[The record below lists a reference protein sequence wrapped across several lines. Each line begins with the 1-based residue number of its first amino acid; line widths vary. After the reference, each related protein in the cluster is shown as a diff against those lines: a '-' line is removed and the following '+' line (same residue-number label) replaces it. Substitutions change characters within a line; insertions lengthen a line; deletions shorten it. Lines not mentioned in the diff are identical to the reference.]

1 MMEEKLDHL
10 FAIARRAG
18 TEEASSLP
26 FGFAEAVLRLHQS
39 RVQENKAFFRTSIL
53 SIATAAWQRG
63 CEISHPRS
71 SHPYVEST
79 PSRWGRSRHGEIVAL
94 ARMGLN

>member
-39 RVQENKAFFRTSIL
+39 RVQENKAFSRTSIL
-53 SIATAAWQRG
+53 SIATALVILGAILGINVGSDGFSGADDQ
-63 CEISHPRS
+63 ES
-71 SHPYVEST
+71 SVELAY
-79 PSRWGRSRHGEIVAL
+79 AL
-94 ARMGLN
+94 WDPAGN

>member
-53 SIATAAWQRG
+53 SIATALVLLGAILGINVGSDGVSAADDQ
-63 CEISHPRS
+63 ES
-71 SHPYVEST
+71 SVELAY
-79 PSRWGRSRHGEIVAL
+79 AL
-94 ARMGLN
+94 WDPAGN

>member
-53 SIATAAWQRG
+53 SIATALVLLGSILGINVGSDGFSGADDQ
-63 CEISHPRS
+63 ES
-71 SHPYVEST
+71 SVELAY
-79 PSRWGRSRHGEIVAL
+79 AL
-94 ARMGLN
+94 WDPAGN